1 MVIRYSKTYDEDQSL
16 IVEQMERDY
25 LQAQRTKQDATLDAE
40 RILQIITE
48 PPELIIKIINHQSE
62 QENCK

>member
-62 QENCK
+62 QENC

>member
-25 LQAQRTKQDATLDAE
+25 LQAQRKRQDTTLDNE

-48 PPELIIKIINHQSE
+48 HPELLTKIISYQSE
-62 QENCK
+62 QENC

>member
-1 MVIRYSKTYDEDQSL
+1 MVIRYPKTYDEDQSL

-62 QENCK
+62 QENC